1 MNILEDLSRT
11 NLQKS
16 SFDIILDSAVF
27 HCFSNEDRQR
37 FLTNLQYLIKP
48 GGLYIQF
55 AFSEKQTSSD
65 PQPRLI
71 KKSDL
76 YSLFSS
82 ENGWTIE
89 SIEDDIYITRLES
102 TSDKENQAYLSFIRS
117 MKH

>member
-1 MNILEDLSRT
+1 MNILEDLSKT
-11 NLQKS
+11 NLEKS
-16 SFDIILDSAVF
+16 SFDVILDSAVF

-37 FLTNLQYLIKP
+37 FLNNLQYLIKP

-55 AFSEKQTSSD
+55 SFSEKQSSIN
-65 PQPRLI
+65 PGPRLI

-89 SIEDDIYITRLES
+89 SIEDVIYITRSELVL
-102 TSDKENQAYLSFIRS
+102 DKENQAYLSFIRRN
-117 MKH
+117 